1 MKAAAI
7 LAAAIFAVL
16 PASAGFEV
24 AKTEDAA
31 IEVRKDGKPFALFRP
46 ALREAPPDRIGPPG
60 ARFARIGKGTLVGTL
75 RLAAEWSDYKG
86 SPIPAGEYT
95 LRYLVLPEDG
105 NHMGVAL
112 HRDFLLLSK
121 KGDDPGA
128 AAVADEALLEASW
141 AAAGRL
147 HPAVLAVFPVPPKVV
162 PPAIFENELG
172 QPTLAL
178 EIPSMRLGLVLEGK
192 GEF

>member
-1 MKAAAI
+1 MRAAAI
-7 LAAAIFAVL
+7 LAATFLATL

-24 AKTEDAA
+24 VNTEDAA

-60 ARFARIGKGTLVGTL
+60 ARFSRIGKGTLVGTL

-121 KGDDPGA
+121 KGDDPEA
-128 AAVADEALLEASW
+128 APVSDEALLEASW

-162 PPAIFENELG
+162 PPAIFENDLG

-178 EIPSMRLGLVLEGK
+178 EIATMRLGLVLEGK
-192 GEF
+192 GEY